1 MTECISTYKVIFAC
15 NLSKLATKYYKQ
27 LGLGD
32 SCAEDTL
39 YKMVL
44 IKALLKTIECE
55 DNTCLTD
62 DEICTIIDNI
72 KKISKSCGCGCS

>member
-1 MTECISTYKVIFAC
+1 MTECIPTYKVIFAC

-39 YKMVL
+39 YKLVL
-44 IKALLKTIECE
+44 I
-55 DNTCLTD
+55 
-62 DEICTIIDNI
+62 
-72 KKISKSCGCGCS
+72 